1 MNATPKTKPAT
12 KRATRRKTHA
22 PQLRV
27 VEGALSIYRKGAR
40 VSTTRAYSGLHCT
53 VEYHEFEDGELYLLI
68 KPEPDEVY
76 RVKASDVVRRA
87 DEIEAE

>member
-27 VEGALSIYRKGAR
+27 VEGALSIYRKGER
-40 VSTTRAYSGLHCT
+40 ISTTRAYSGLHCT
-53 VEYHEFEDGELYLLI
+53 VEDHQFEDGELYLLV
-68 KPEPDEVY
+68 KPEPDEMDSGDHKET
-76 RVKASDVVRRA
+76 RANRRHS
-87 DEIEAE
+87 

>member
-1 MNATPKTKPAT
+1 MNATPKT

-27 VEGALSIYRKGAR
+27 VEGALSIYRKGER
-40 VSTTRAYSGLHCT
+40 ISTTRAYSGLHCT
-53 VEYHEFEDGELYLLI
+53 VEDHVFEDGELYLLI

-76 RVKASDVVRRA
+76 RVKASEVVRRA